1 MTHQLVISEV
11 HQQTLCIPIEDAQTL
26 ALLQETVY
34 KLAGIDPLDQRFLLN
49 GRDLDESVFKDAIS
63 QKSDFL
69 SLKFVL
75 KGGCVGGKGGFGSL
89 LRSAKSSKKTTN
101 FGSCRDLNGRRI
113 RDIQYEKKIMD
124 WTENQEGGNKKR
136 VNPRR
141 EQYLEEEALEEEDQN
156 KEKERRE
163 METKNITKRVEES
176 VEKGLAIQK
185 EKAELKR
192 KREEE
197 SSIKLFGMED
207 DISESDLTDSEEE
220 VEQKSKRHC
229 PTSIEFVK
237 SSQNNVETTIPNELI
252 NV

>member
-1 MTHQLVISEV
+1 
-11 HQQTLCIPIEDAQTL
+11 
-26 ALLQETVY
+26 VY
-34 KLAGIDPLDQRFLLN
+34 KIAGIDPLDQRFLLN
-49 GRDLDESVFKDAIS
+49 GRDLDEPVFLDAIS
-63 QKSDFL
+63 QKSDFV

-113 RDIQYEKKIMD
+113 RDIQYERKIMD
-124 WTENQEGGNKKR
+124 WTENQKT
-136 VNPRR
+136 NPRKDEKQILR
-141 EQYLEEEALEEEDQN
+141 EEEEFEEMDQI
-156 KEKERRE
+156 KKKKERWE

-185 EKAELKR
+185 EKEELKR

-197 SSIKLFGMED
+197 TTVKLFGMAD
-207 DISESDLTDSEEE
+207 DISESDLSDSEEE

-229 PTSIEFVK
+229 PTSREFVQT
-237 SSQNNVETTIPNELI
+237 SPIIVDPTIPNELI
-252 NV
+252 ISVFVQTSPIIVDPTIPNELIISV